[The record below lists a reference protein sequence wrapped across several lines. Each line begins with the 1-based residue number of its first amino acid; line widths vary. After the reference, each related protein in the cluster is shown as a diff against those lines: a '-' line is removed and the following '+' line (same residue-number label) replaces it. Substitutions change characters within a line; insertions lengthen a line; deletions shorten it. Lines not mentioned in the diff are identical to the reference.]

1 MASDCGLER
10 RQPMAVGTQ
19 DIGQDIGIAWV
30 ALGGDGAIARP
41 ASLYDIGMDWRDK
54 EPGIDET
61 IDDEAARALDGD
73 RCLRRRSPSPK
84 PGDKI
89 GKPIKIMRYQEAFE
103 DFTGAIEHADGV
115 ARSAPVETDEYG
127 HIGSPA
133 SRSMIPSAG
142 SPYGK
147 LINRRSGQILAELPV
162 AHLPVA
168 RYRLPATATPQVS
181 CGPSRG
187 KQLWRSSRRRGTDAT
202 PALKLIQ
209 PRQGEVGCLMSY
221 SWERLGIAGARFA
234 LDVFSSCHSTNGA
247 VPSSLIIFS
256 MRPRAQ

>member
-133 SRSMIPSAG
+133 SSQYDPLCRESLREAHQSALWANLG
-142 SPYGK
+142 GAARGASSCRPLQAPGHRNAAG
-147 LINRRSGQILAELPV
+147 LMRAFERQATLAVITAARNRR
-162 AHLPVA
+162 H
-168 RYRLPATATPQVS
+168 
-181 CGPSRG
+181 
-187 KQLWRSSRRRGTDAT
+187 SS
-202 PALKLIQ
+202 P
-209 PRQGEVGCLMSY
+209 
-221 SWERLGIAGARFA
+221 
-234 LDVFSSCHSTNGA
+234 
-247 VPSSLIIFS
+247 
-256 MRPRAQ
+256 